1 MTAVLRLA
9 GRNGQVCLVVG
20 LICGLVLQDLAQV
33 LKPWLPELVAF
44 LIFVAALRIG
54 PRAALGGTRDIG
66 PSLAVIA
73 VYQLALPL
81 LAFGAVWALG
91 LWPHPLA
98 VAVVLMLSAPSVT
111 GSPHFAIMLGHD
123 PAPAM
128 RLLIVGS
135 AVFPITVLPILYL
148 APGLGSAGE
157 VVGASLRLF
166 AVLFGAAAAGF
177 AVRHFGLPNLDRDGQ
192 KALDGLA
199 AIALAVTVVGL
210 MAAIGP
216 ALEAAPRTLLF
227 WLVAVLVV
235 NLGLQSLAYSV
246 LHDRPEGVPFS
257 IVAGNRNVAL
267 FLLALPPEVTDPL
280 LIFIGCY
287 QVPMYLTPFFMGRL
301 YGRGAE
307 G

>member
-1 MTAVLRLA
+1 M
-9 GRNGQVCLVVG
+9 
-20 LICGLVLQDLAQV
+20 

-66 PSLAVIA
+66 PSLGMIA
-73 VYQLALPL
+73 VYQLAMPL
-81 LAFGAVWALG
+81 LAYGVVWVLG

-135 AVFPITVLPILYL
+135 AVFPLTVLPILFL
-148 APGLGSAGE
+148 APGLGTASE
-157 VVGASLRLF
+157 VVWASLRLF
-166 AVLFGAAAAGF
+166 VVLFGAAAAGF
-177 AVRHFGLPNLDRDGQ
+177 ALRSFALPNLTREGQ

-216 ALEAAPRTLLF
+216 ALDGAPRTLLF

-235 NLGLQSLAYSV
+235 NLGLQAMAFQV
-246 LHDRPEGVPFS
+246 LRDRPEGVPFS

-280 LIFIGCY
+280 LIFLGCY
-287 QVPMYLTPFFMGRL
+287 QVPMYLTPLLMGRL
-301 YGRGAE
+301 YGRGSEA
-307 G
+307 